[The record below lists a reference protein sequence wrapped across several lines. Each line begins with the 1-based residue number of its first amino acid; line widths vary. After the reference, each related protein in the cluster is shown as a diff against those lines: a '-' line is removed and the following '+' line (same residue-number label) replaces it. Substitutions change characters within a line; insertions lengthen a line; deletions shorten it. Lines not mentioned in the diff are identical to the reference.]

1 MCRPAPHAP
10 QANNSLDTRLGFAAH
25 RRFKQASNFWRSLIE
40 MCSLMGDE
48 SLLFPLP
55 IVLGCYMT
63 LRGQSSV
70 SVAVLA
76 EVFGDLGLLSF
87 IEQLAKLVRARRRPS
102 YATQSSFYVLPGEHF
117 SWPSGH
123 TMRAFFVVISL
134 LRSMPWRIALGIRP
148 TPRLA
153 LTAIFFACGTAFAR
167 VAKGKHYPS
176 DVVAGAFFGLA
187 LGYAASSLR
196 PSVWATLKIPCGIL
210 MCIEAI
216 AVILMRSWRTRG
228 FYIHVII
235 AALWCVSTT
244 LGFGPWSMFHFKDDM
259 WRDRAPTTSC
269 SMIARPLLWC

>member
-1 MCRPAPHAP
+1 MCRAAPLA
-10 QANNSLDTRLGFAAH
+10 QANSIDARLGLATH
-25 RRFKQASNFWRSLIE
+25 RGFKQASNFWRSVIE
-40 MCSLMGDE
+40 MCSFMGDE

-55 IVLGCYMT
+55 IVLGCFMT
-63 LRGQSSV
+63 IRNMGQPSV

-87 IEQLAKLVRARRRPS
+87 IEQLAKLARARGRPS
-102 YATQSSFYVLPGEHF
+102 YAKQSSFYVLPGEHF

-134 LRSMPWRIALGIRP
+134 LRSKPWRIALGIRP
-148 TPRLA
+148 TSRLT
-153 LTAIFFACGTAFAR
+153 LTAMLFACGTAFAR

-176 DVVAGAFFGLA
+176 DVIAGAFFGLA
-187 LGYAASSLR
+187 IGFAASSLR
-196 PSVWATLKIPCGIL
+196 PSVWATLKLPCGIA

-244 LGFGPWSMFHFKDDM
+244 IGFGPWSMFHFKDD
-259 WRDRAPTTSC
+259 
-269 SMIARPLLWC
+269 I